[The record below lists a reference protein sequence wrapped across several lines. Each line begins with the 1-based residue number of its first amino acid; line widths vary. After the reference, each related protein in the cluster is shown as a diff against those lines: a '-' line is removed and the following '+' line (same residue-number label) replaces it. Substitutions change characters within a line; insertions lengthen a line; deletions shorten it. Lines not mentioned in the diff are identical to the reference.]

1 MEIYYIICCH
11 IYTMALIKPRVQHA
25 LADPEKD
32 KKDLVDALEWMQYQ
46 LGSCKPLVL
55 YAYQHVYGLGA
66 EFG

>member
-1 MEIYYIICCH
+1 
-11 IYTMALIKPRVQHA
+11 MALIKPRVQHA

-46 LGSCKPLVL
+46 LGLCKPLVL

>member
-1 MEIYYIICCH
+1 
-11 IYTMALIKPRVQHA
+11 MALIKPRVQHA

-55 YAYQHVYGLGA
+55 YAYQHVYGWELSPADGTEDYIRDSNA
-66 EFG
+66 